1 MQCGLTF
8 GSDFSPA
15 VWEICRR
22 MAEIMAKKLFSDE
35 SLLRKHKQHLD
46 KLNWG
51 KNLGEATTYTQAQ
64 PCTIHN
70 GVFDDQGNLVNTDHN
85 LFVDDD
91 IYAEVYNQ
99 RRIRLVLFS

>member
-8 GSDFSPA
+8 GSDFSSA
-15 VWEICRR
+15 IWETCRR

-35 SLLRKHKQHLD
+35 SLLLKHKQHLD

-51 KNLGEATTYTQAQ
+51 KDLGRATAYTQAQ
-64 PCTIHN
+64 PCAIHT
-70 GVFDDQGNLVNTDHN
+70 GVFDGHGNPENTDHN

-91 IYAEVYNQ
+91 IYAEVYD
-99 RRIRLVLFS
+99 R